1 MTALLFYT
9 ILPHERMKIPVLF
22 VMVSALAAGCAT
34 NTPARRVEL
43 FDGKT
48 LEGWTQ
54 KGGKAK
60 YRVEDGQIIGATVPN
75 TPNSFLCTTRDFTN
89 FVLELDFKVD
99 DGLNS
104 GVQIRS
110 HCFDEPTAIQSN
122 GKEIKIPAGRV
133 HGYQVEIDPS
143 ERAWTGGLYDEGRR
157 GVYLN
162 NLKNNE
168 PGRKAFKHNAWN
180 HFRIECRGDSFKTWL
195 NGVPA
200 TDCKDSMTASGFIG
214 LQVHGAGNKQTLLE
228 VRFRN
233 IRLKELQGLNQRLAG
248 V

>member
-1 MTALLFYT
+1 MNTQLPRFLICLALLWLCNSAPALS
-9 ILPHERMKIPVLF
+9 ISWLP
-22 VMVSALAAGCAT
+22 
-34 NTPARRVEL
+34 L

-48 LEGWTQ
+48 LNGWTQ
-54 KGGKAK
+54 KGGQAK
-60 YRVEDGQIIGATVPN
+60 FRVEEAQIIGSTVPN
-75 TPNSFLCTTRDFTN
+75 SPNSFLCTTRDFTN
-89 FVLELDFKVD
+89 FILELDFKVD

-110 HCFDEPTAIQSN
+110 QCFDKPTVVVVD
-122 GKEIKIPAGRV
+122 GKEIKIAAGRV

-157 GVYLN
+157 GRFLN
-162 NLKNNE
+162 DLRNNE
-168 PGRKAFKHNAWN
+168 PARKAFKHNDWN

-200 TDCKDSMTASGFIG
+200 TDCKDDFTLSGFIG
-214 LQVHGAGNKQTLLE
+214 LQVHAVGKRIEPLE

-233 IRLKELQGLNQRLAG
+233 IRLKQL
-248 V
+248 